1 MNEEP
6 LISQDVLARYAGDAA
21 SEVTGIVALA
31 ESPLH
36 RGRAVEIV
44 ESDGAVDLKVHVEL
58 EWGRSAPEVGKRAER
73 RVREYVERM
82 TKKRVGSVEIVVEH
96 VSAPPKRR

>member
-1 MNEEP
+1 MEGDP
-6 LISQDVLARYAGDAA
+6 RISQDVLARYAGDAA
-21 SEVTGIVALA
+21 SEVTGVAALA

-44 ESDGAVDLKVHVEL
+44 ESDGVVDVRVHVQL
-58 EWGRSAPEVGKRAER
+58 EWGRSAAEIGGRAQR

-82 TKKRVGSVEIVVEH
+82 TSKHVGTVEIVVEH
-96 VSAPPKRR
+96 VTAPPPRR